1 MEFYLDIL
9 LYAPYVTA
17 AVLCLL
23 TFCFFVDYKYVVY
36 QHNGYT
42 TSLDLEMDKLQS
54 VIGKRRRLI
63 TFIYRKRPTKETALD
78 EDDSSLYFAYM
89 NR

>member
-17 AVLCLL
+17 AILCLM
-23 TFCFFVDYKYVVY
+23 TFCFFVDSKYVVCH
-36 QHNGYT
+36 QNGYT
-42 TSLDLEMDKLQS
+42 TSLDLEANKLQS
-54 VIGKRRRLI
+54 VIGKRKRLI
-63 TFIYRKRPTKETALD
+63 TFIYRKRPTKETTLD
-78 EDDSSLYFAYM
+78 EEDSALYLAYM

>member
-23 TFCFFVDYKYVVY
+23 TFCFFVDSKYVVY
-36 QHNGYT
+36 QHSGYT
-42 TSLDLEMDKLQS
+42 TSLDLETNKLQS
-54 VIGKRRRLI
+54 IIGKRRRLI
-63 TFIYRKRPTKETALD
+63 TFIYRKRPTKEATLD
-78 EDDSSLYFAYM
+78 EEDSSFYYTNM
-89 NR
+89 SE

>member
-23 TFCFFVDYKYVVY
+23 TFCFFVDSKYVVC

-42 TSLDLEMDKLQS
+42 TSLDLEMNKLQS

-63 TFIYRKRPTKETALD
+63 TFIYRKRPTKESTLD
-78 EDDSSLYFAYM
+78 EEDSSNYFAYM
-89 NR
+89 SR

>member
-9 LYAPYVTA
+9 LYAPFVTA

-23 TFCFFVDYKYVVY
+23 TFCFFVDSKYLVY
-36 QHNGYT
+36 QHNSYST
-42 TSLDLEMDKLQS
+42 TLDLETNKLQS

-63 TFIYRKRPTKETALD
+63 TFIYRKRPTKETTLD
-78 EDDSSLYFAYM
+78 EEDSSIYFAYM
-89 NR
+89 NH

>member
-17 AVLCLL
+17 AILCLM
-23 TFCFFVDYKYVVY
+23 TFCFFVDSKYVVCH
-36 QHNGYT
+36 QNGYT
-42 TSLDLEMDKLQS
+42 TSLDLEAKKLQS
-54 VIGKRRRLI
+54 VIGKRKRLI
-63 TFIYRKRPTKETALD
+63 TFIYRKRPTKETTLD
-78 EDDSSLYFAYM
+78 EEDSSLYLAYM

>member
-17 AVLCLL
+17 AILCLM
-23 TFCFFVDYKYVVY
+23 TFCFFVDSKYVVCH
-36 QHNGYT
+36 QNGYT
-42 TSLDLEMDKLQS
+42 TSLDLEANKLQS
-54 VIGKRRRLI
+54 VIGKRKRLI
-63 TFIYRKRPTKETALD
+63 TFIYRKRPTKETTLD
-78 EDDSSLYFAYM
+78 EEDSSLYLAYM